1 MTSLFLIC
9 ALALPQS
16 NFPAMWTTNESM
28 REKEVRLLNEFIQR
42 VKPGSDIRITDDGV
56 KEGLPGLGWTKIPIR
71 WNTYQIWIRQ
81 RKLKASA

>member
-1 MTSLFLIC
+1 MTELFLIC
-9 ALALPQS
+9 ALALPQA

-56 KEGLPGLGWTKIPIR
+56 KEGLPGLGWIKIPIR
-71 WNTYQIWIRQ
+71 WDNHQIWIR
-81 RKLKASA
+81 RIKASA